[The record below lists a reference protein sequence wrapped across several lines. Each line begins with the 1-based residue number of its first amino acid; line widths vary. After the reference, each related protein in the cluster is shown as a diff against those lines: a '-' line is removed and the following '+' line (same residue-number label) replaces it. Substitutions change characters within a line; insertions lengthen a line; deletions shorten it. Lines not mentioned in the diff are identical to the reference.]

1 MGDPTWT
8 ANIQRSCP
16 MIWFH
21 FFFGMCLIALGWTT
35 VASRWVTRLK
45 PYHRKMGQIWS
56 YGMIVQLYTS
66 TYCSYNGFRW
76 FIFMFG
82 MISYG
87 SLIIGH
93 YLIRR
98 RQHRDR
104 LQYKK
109 RAQAL
114 LLKQPQQMQK
124 LTSTESDRDGSP
136 PSKKDSAGDS
146 ADTQSPEA
154 ESDERVVSMEERE
167 MGPGQIGATDDDG
180 ENESETG
187 WLTQQ
192 RLKTIHGIFMTISL
206 IMLTGA
212 GAAFS
217 RRFLSLEE
225 CNNIYCDTDGDG
237 ALPLCWIE

>member
-1 MGDPTWT
+1 
-8 ANIQRSCP
+8 

-21 FFFGMCLIALGWTT
+21 FFFGMSLITLGWTT
-35 VASRWVTRLK
+35 VASRWIARLK
-45 PYHRKMGQIWS
+45 PYHRTMGQIWS

-93 YLIRR
+93 ALIRK

-104 LQYKK
+104 LKHKSLVAKEQRVPDK
-109 RAQAL
+109 
-114 LLKQPQQMQK
+114 QMQK
-124 LTSTESDRDGSP
+124 LTDSNDSTPPPETNDSNDGSS
-136 PSKKDSAGDS
+136 PS
-146 ADTQSPEA
+146 A
-154 ESDERVVSMEERE
+154 ESDERIVAVREAEAETPEAPAVVEIE
-167 MGPGQIGATDDDG
+167 A
-180 ENESETG
+180 ETA

-192 RLKTIHGIFMTISL
+192 RLKTMHGGFMIISL

-237 ALPLCWIE
+237 TLPLCWIE